1 MERQILT
8 FGKKIK
14 QVGLAG
20 VVMDLYDAALKE
32 SSKRTYK
39 TGQRAYI
46 RFTNMMSSA
55 VAPFPFQRQGL
66 RKTELTI
73 AFFMAHLLLRPT
85 IKKASTIL
93 CYESHVKSWFRKEGC
108 DPAE

>member
-1 MERQILT
+1 MLVI
-8 FGKKIK
+8 
-14 QVGLAG
+14 
-20 VVMDLYDAALKE
+20 DLYDAAIQE

-46 RFTNMMSSA
+46 RFTNMVHRDSEL
-55 VAPFPFQRQGL
+55 FPLPGRCL

-73 AFFMAHLLLRPT
+73 AFFMTSLLLRPT

-93 CYESHVKSWFRKEGC
+93 FYETHVKY
-108 DPAE
+108 